1 MRILIADDHDVVREG
16 LRDLLASQPGW
27 EVCAEGRNGIEA
39 VELAR
44 RLGPDVAVL
53 DVSMPLLDG
62 LEATRRIC
70 QSQPG
75 TEVLLFTVHASEEL
89 AAQALEA
96 GARGYLLKS
105 HAVAELIAAIEAA
118 ARHTQPPGQRPP
130 GAGQHARNGGS
141 NAQALTGREREI
153 VQLISEGKSNKEM
166 AAMLGISVKTVE
178 THRSHL
184 TQKLGSASVAY
195 LVHYAVR
202 NGMID
207 P

>member
-16 LRDLLASQPGW
+16 LRDLLGSQPGW

-39 VELAR
+39 VELAQ
-44 RLGPDVAVL
+44 RLEPDVAVL

-70 QSQPG
+70 HSKPA

-89 AAQALEA
+89 AAQALDA

-105 HAVAELIAAIEAA
+105 RSATELIAAIDAA
-118 ARHTQPPGQRPP
+118 ARHANPPGQGAPV
-130 GAGQHARNGGS
+130 AGQRGRSAGHHTQG
-141 NAQALTGREREI
+141 LTGREREI
-153 VQLISEGKSNKEM
+153 IQLISEGKSNKEM

-195 LVHYAVR
+195 LVRYAVR